1 MKILITG
8 GTGTFG
14 KNFLKFL
21 IQNHKKKLKRIV
33 IYSRDEFKQSE
44 LSKIYPESKFPFLRY
59 YIGDIRDSERLKL
72 ALQGIDIVI
81 HAAAMKQ
88 VPACENDPFE
98 AIKTNIIGAQ
108 NVVSSCLQSNT
119 VKRVIALSTDKA
131 AGPINLYGATKLCS
145 DKLFLAADNLK
156 GKQKISFTVVRYGN
170 VMMSR
175 GSVIPLFLDQYKYN
189 RTLNITDSKMTRFN
203 ITIDD
208 AVRRVYWCIDNLFGG
223 EVYVP
228 KIPSY
233 NIMDLAKSINNTSSK
248 IKYKIIGIRQGEKIH
263 EELISKGDSYNS
275 LEAKDHYLI
284 LNNISKFQKYQKRYK
299 KVPLNFC
306 YSSDNNKSFLSVNQ
320 LKELIKSQMINFNI

>member
-21 IQNHKKKLKRIV
+21 VQNHKNKLKRIV

-44 LSKIYPESKFPFLRY
+44 LSKIYPESKFPFIRY
-59 YIGDIRDSERLKL
+59 YIGDVRDQDRLKL
-72 ALQGIDIVI
+72 ALQDIDIVI

-131 AGPINLYGATKLCS
+131 AAPINLYGATKLCS
-145 DKLFLAADNLK
+145 DKLFLATDNIK
-156 GKQKISFTVVRYGN
+156 GKRKISFTVVRYGN

-175 GSVIPLFLDQYKYN
+175 GSVIPLFLDQFKYN
-189 RTLNITDSKMTRFN
+189 RALNITDSQMTRFN

-208 AVRRVYWCIDNLFGG
+208 AVRRVYWCIDNLSGG

-233 NIMDLAKSINNTSSK
+233 RIMDLAKSINNTSSK
-248 IKYKIIGIRQGEKIH
+248 IKYKITGIRQGEKIH

-284 LNNISKFQKYQKRYK
+284 CSNIKKFKKYQKIYK
-299 KVPLNFC
+299 KVPLSFS
-306 YSSDNNKSFLSVNQ
+306 YSSENNKSFLSVNQ
-320 LKELIKSQMINFNI
+320 LKQLIKSQMINLNI

>member
-21 IQNHKKKLKRIV
+21 VQNHKNKLKRIV

-44 LSKIYPESKFPFLRY
+44 LSKIYPESKFPFIRY
-59 YIGDIRDSERLKL
+59 YIGDVRDQDRLKL
-72 ALQGIDIVI
+72 ALQDINIVI

-131 AGPINLYGATKLCS
+131 AAPINLYGATKLCS
-145 DKLFLAADNLK
+145 DKLFLATDNIK
-156 GKQKISFTVVRYGN
+156 GKRKISFTVVRYGN

-175 GSVIPLFLDQYKYN
+175 GSVIPLFLDQFKYN
-189 RTLNITDSKMTRFN
+189 RALNITDSQMTRFN

-208 AVRRVYWCIDNLFGG
+208 AVRRVYWCIDNLSGG

-233 NIMDLAKSINNTSSK
+233 RIMDLAKSINNTSSK
-248 IKYKIIGIRQGEKIH
+248 IKYKITGIRQGEKIH
-263 EELISKGDSYNS
+263 EELISKGDGCNS

-284 LNNISKFQKYQKRYK
+284 CSNREKFKKYQKIYK
-299 KVPLNFC
+299 KVPLSFSYN
-306 YSSDNNKSFLSVNQ
+306 SENNKSFLSVNQ
-320 LKELIKSQMINFNI
+320 LRQLIKSQMTNLNI

>member
-21 IQNHKKKLKRIV
+21 MQNHKSKLKRIV

-44 LSKIYPESKFPFLRY
+44 LSKIYPESKFPFIRY
-59 YIGDIRDSERLKL
+59 YIGDVRDHDRLKL
-72 ALQGIDIVI
+72 ALQDINIVI

-145 DKLFLAADNLK
+145 DKLFLATDNIK
-156 GKQKISFTVVRYGN
+156 GKRKISFTVVRYGN

-233 NIMDLAKSINNTSSK
+233 RIMDLAKSINNTSSK

-284 LNNISKFQKYQKRYK
+284 CSNIKKFKKYQKIYK
-299 KVPLNFC
+299 KVPLSFS
-306 YSSDNNKSFLSVNQ
+306 YSSENNKSFLSVNQ
-320 LKELIKSQMINFNI
+320 LKQLIKSQMINLNI

>member
-72 ALQGIDIVI
+72 ALQDIDIVI

-119 VKRVIALSTDKA
+119 IKRVIALSTDKA

-233 NIMDLAKSINNTSSK
+233 NIMDLAKSINNTSTK

-284 LNNISKFQKYQKRYK
+284 LNNISKFQKYQKSYK
-299 KVPLNFC
+299 KSPF
-306 YSSDNNKSFLSVNQ
+306 KFLLQ
-320 LKELIKSQMINFNI
+320 LG